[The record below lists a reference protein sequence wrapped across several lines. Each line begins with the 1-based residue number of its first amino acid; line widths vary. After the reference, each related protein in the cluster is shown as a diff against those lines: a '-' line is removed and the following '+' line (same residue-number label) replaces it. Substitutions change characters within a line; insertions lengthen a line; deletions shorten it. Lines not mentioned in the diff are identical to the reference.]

1 VEYVLVFI
9 LAFLAGGWAVSS
21 GILFDLNPV
30 GVWISASLGSMAFLA
45 IALTAGGRVRDLLV
59 RRLGGES
66 AEQQIRDKAGSMV
79 ERWGTTGFGL
89 IGPLIL
95 GPSLSILGALVL
107 GLDRRAFAIMFTVGT
122 VVGFGVMA
130 FVVDLLRGTPSM
142 P

>member
-1 VEYVLVFI
+1 MEYVLVFI

-66 AEQQIRDKAGSMV
+66 AEQQIREKAGPMV
-79 ERWGTTGFGL
+79 ERWEPQDSG
-89 IGPLIL
+89 
-95 GPSLSILGALVL
+95 
-107 GLDRRAFAIMFTVGT
+107 
-122 VVGFGVMA
+122 
-130 FVVDLLRGTPSM
+130 
-142 P
+142 